1 LKNKPAQI
9 SQMLDADNSEYDSA
23 KGDSLAKLGSGGR
36 SQKFQQPNL
45 LETYLRIVKTG
56 APEEI
61 ERFS

>member
-1 LKNKPAQI
+1 MKFKQNEEIQFDQSK
-9 SQMLDADNSEYDSA
+9 S
-23 KGDSLAKLGSGGR
+23 SLMGQSKTG
-36 SQKFQQPNL
+36 KPNL

>member
-1 LKNKPAQI
+1 
-9 SQMLDADNSEYDSA
+9 MLDADNSEYDSA